1 MPAAAINGCTLTAEK
16 HGGVMARRPDP
27 GAGFL
32 ERILAPLSGEEKP
45 SSLRWVG
52 DPIRDH
58 LTLLLNAHQGAVE
71 HLPDYGMPDMASF
84 YADYPAS
91 LTGLRKAVEKLI
103 QTYEPRLL
111 NPKVQ
116 LIEADT
122 GEFRVSLIIS
132 GEIEESD
139 GGSRVTYRT
148 TIFND
153 GRTELSQS

>member
-1 MPAAAINGCTLTAEK
+1 
-16 HGGVMARRPDP
+16 MARRPDP

-32 ERILAPLSGEEKP
+32 EKMLAPLPGEEAP
-45 SSLRWVG
+45 SNLRWVG

-58 LTLLLNAHQGAVE
+58 LTLLLNARKGSVE
-71 HLPDYGMPDMASF
+71 HLPEYGMPDMASF

-91 LTGLRKAVEKLI
+91 LSGLRKAVEELI

-116 LIEADT
+116 LVEAET

-132 GEIEESD
+132 GEGFRSSSQARSKNRKVEAGLHIEPY
-139 GGSRVTYRT
+139 SRVTGAPT
-148 TIFND
+148 
-153 GRTELSQS
+153 

>member
-1 MPAAAINGCTLTAEK
+1 
-16 HGGVMARRPDP
+16 MARRPDP

-32 ERILAPLSGEEKP
+32 EKLLAPLPGEEK
-45 SSLRWVG
+45 SSTLRWVG

-58 LTLLLNAHQGAVE
+58 LTLLLNARKGSVE

-91 LTGLRKAVEKLI
+91 LTGLRKAVEELI

-116 LIEADT
+116 LVEAET
-122 GEFRVSLIIS
+122 GEFRISLVIS
-132 GEIEESD
+132 GEIEEAE

-148 TIFND
+148 TFFSD
-153 GRTELSQS
+153 GHAELNE

>member
-1 MPAAAINGCTLTAEK
+1 
-16 HGGVMARRPDP
+16 MARRTDP

-32 ERILAPLSGEEKP
+32 EKMLAPLPGQETP
-45 SSLRWVG
+45 SNLRWVG

-58 LTLLLNAHQGAVE
+58 LTLLLNARKGSVE
-71 HLPDYGMPDMASF
+71 HLPEYGMPDMASF

-91 LTGLRKAVEKLI
+91 LTGLRKAVEELI

-116 LIEADT
+116 LVEAET
-122 GEFRVSLIIS
+122 GEFRVSLVIS
-132 GEIEESD
+132 GEIEESE

-148 TIFND
+148 VFTSD
-153 GRTELSQS
+153 GRADLSRS